1 MLLIMGALLAGLAVG
16 VFSGLVGV
24 GGGVIAVPLLVYA
37 FGMDQKMAQGTS
49 LMMLLGPTGIFAIME
64 YYRAGNVNLKVGLLL
79 AVGVLIGAY
88 FGGHWAQ
95 TLSSVGLRR
104 TFAVILL
111 AVAVKMFFQK

>member
-1 MLLIMGALLAGLAVG
+1 MFIILGALLAGLAIG
-16 VFSGLVGV
+16 VFSGLIGV
-24 GGGVIAVPLLVYA
+24 GGGVIAVPILVYA

-64 YYRAGNVNLKVGLLL
+64 YYRAGHVNWKIGLLL

-88 FGGHWAQ
+88 FGGNWAQ
-95 TLSSVGLRR
+95 TMSNAALRR
-104 TFAVILL
+104 TFAVVLA

>member
-1 MLLIMGALLAGLAVG
+1 MLLIIAALLAGLGVG
-16 VFSGLVGV
+16 VLSGLIGV

-64 YYRAGNVNLKVGLLL
+64 YYKAGQVNLKVGLLM
-79 AVGVLIGAY
+79 AAGVLIGAY

-95 TLSSVGLRR
+95 TLSNVVLRR
-104 TFAVILL
+104 AFAVVLA

>member
-1 MLLIMGALLAGLAVG
+1 MLLIIAALLAGLGVG
-16 VFSGLVGV
+16 VLSGLIGV

-64 YYRAGNVNLKVGLLL
+64 YYKAGQVNLKVGLLM
-79 AVGVLIGAY
+79 AAGVLIGAY

-95 TLSSVGLRR
+95 TLSNVVLRR
-104 TFAVILL
+104 TFAVVLA

>member
-1 MLLIMGALLAGLAVG
+1 MLLIIGALLAGLAIG
-16 VFSGLVGV
+16 IFSGLIGV

-37 FGMDQKMAQGTS
+37 FGMEQKMAQGTS

-64 YYRAGNVNLKVGLLL
+64 YYKAGQVNVKVGLLM

-88 FGGHWAQ
+88 FGGAWAQ
-95 TLSSVGLRR
+95 TLSNVVLRR
-104 TFAVILL
+104 SFAVVLI

>member
-1 MLLIMGALLAGLAVG
+1 MLLIVMALLTGLGVGMFAGLI
-16 VFSGLVGV
+16 GV

-49 LMMLLGPTGIFAIME
+49 LVMLLGPSGIFAIME
-64 YYRAGNVNLKVGLLL
+64 YYRAGNVNLKVGLLM

-95 TLSSVGLRR
+95 TLSNVALRR
-104 TFAVILL
+104 TFAVVLA

>member
-1 MLLIMGALLAGLAVG
+1 MLIIIGALLAGLAIG
-16 VFSGLVGV
+16 IFSGLIGV

-37 FGMDQKMAQGTS
+37 FGMEQKMAQGTS

-64 YYRAGNVNLKVGLLL
+64 YYKAGQVNVKVGLLM

-88 FGGHWAQ
+88 FGGAWAQ
-95 TLSSVGLRR
+95 TLSNVVLRR
-104 TFAVILL
+104 AFAVILV